1 MSSAEHE
8 RLLRRARAQD
18 AALFRYRLI
27 GPALEEGLSTKQ
39 RGRIVRAIAD
49 RVHAGPGGRGVQVSR
64 KTIDRWIRAWHT
76 GGFEALLPSDR
87 KCEPVTAESVLGLAA
102 ALKRENLERT
112 AAQVRRI
119 MVASSGDAPSERTL
133 QRHFARE
140 DLVTPRGSTVFG
152 RFEAEAPNV
161 LWVADVLHGPLIEGK
176 KTYLFAFLDDHS
188 RFITGHRWGWS
199 EDSLHLAAAFK
210 RAVAARGL
218 PRTLYVGNG
227 ACFVDETTAVTCA
240 KLGIRITHSPPYRP
254 EGRGKIE
261 RFFETVRGQFLVEIS
276 PDGKPAPGRKVPG
289 SLEQLN
295 GWFTTWT
302 EHEYHVR
309 AHSSTGATPLARWT
323 AGTPRFIPAAELDAA
338 FLWEAIRTVAART
351 ATIKF
356 QGNTYQADPE
366 LAGAKVTIRYSPFD
380 LTGIEVF
387 HRGTSHGIAQPHVIT
402 RHCHPR
408 VKQAPQAVPAVTGID
423 YLQLLE
429 DKRAAADGAAHSISY
444 AGLAQPAP
452 GHADPG
458 ETSDDQ

>member
-1 MSSAEHE
+1 MSSAERE
-8 RLLRRARAQD
+8 RLLRRAWAQD
-18 AALFRYRLI
+18 VALFRYRLI

-39 RGRIVRAIAD
+39 RGRVVRGLAG

-64 KTIDRWIRAWHT
+64 KTLDRWIRAWRE

-87 KCEPVTAESVLGLAA
+87 KCEPVTAESVLALAA
-102 ALKRENLERT
+102 ALKRENMART

-140 DLVTPRGSTVFG
+140 DLATPRGAVVFG

-161 LWVADVLHGPLIEGK
+161 LWTADVLHGPLIGGR
-176 KTYLFAFLDDHS
+176 KTYLVAFIDDHS

-210 RAVAARGL
+210 RAVAARGV
-218 PRTLYVGNG
+218 PGGAYVDNG
-227 ACFVDETTAVTCA
+227 ACFVDETIAVTCA

-276 PDGKPAPGRKVPG
+276 PDGTPAPGRRVPG
-289 SLEQLN
+289 GLDQLN
-295 GWFTTWT
+295 GWFTTWV

-309 AHSSTGATPLARWT
+309 VHSSTGVTPLERWS
-323 AGTPRFIPAAELDAA
+323 AGTPRFLPAAELDAA

-356 QGNTYQADPE
+356 QGNTYQTAPE
-366 LAGAKVTIRYSPFD
+366 LAGQAVTIRYSPFD
-380 LTGIEVF
+380 LTSIEVF
-387 HRGTSHGIAQPHVIT
+387 HRDVSHGIAQPHVIR
-402 RHCHPR
+402 RHCHPK

-429 DKRAAADGAAHSISY
+429 DKRAAADGAACSISY
-444 AGLAQPAP
+444 AGLAQPA
-452 GHADPG
+452 ADPG
-458 ETSDDQ
+458 DQR